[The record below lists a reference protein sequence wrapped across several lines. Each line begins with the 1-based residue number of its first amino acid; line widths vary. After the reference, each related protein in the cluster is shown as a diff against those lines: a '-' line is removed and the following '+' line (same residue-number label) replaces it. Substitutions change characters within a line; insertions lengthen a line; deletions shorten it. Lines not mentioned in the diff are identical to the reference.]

1 MLILTS
7 HQTIWFD
14 LWVIV
19 INQKLFIL
27 SSEAYQLDIENS
39 PNSRKA
45 KFISL
50 VTHGILLLLM
60 MRGCLSYQEPDP
72 PRFQEVI
79 TIDFRDDFEEEL
91 KEFDE
96 IAEAAAAKS
105 STAESA
111 PEPVEEEEI
120 IEETMEQDV
129 VEEVE
134 EEEVQEEEVQPE
146 EEAFE
151 EEVAPEPDVVDAAP
165 ETSADAE
172 REIIEAQEKEIA
184 LKKSREEKKRREAE
198 AKREAEEKAEKERIA
213 AKKKA
218 DAAKK
223 KADEEAKRKLAEKKK
238 ADARKKAEA
247 EKKRRAAAEARR
259 KAAEAA
265 AKKKASGSGTGGAGK
280 DGKSSTP
287 GDGTSGSSTSGNSK
301 TDGKGDDGPGGD
313 GFFNRIGK
321 LERAVDKRV
330 YPKDLTKEGKV
341 VFNICIN
348 RDGKVM
354 YSKINRGR
362 TTISDRSALSD
373 ASYAMRQTTF
383 KRDSSAPEKECG
395 IWTLT
400 IKNPN

>member
-19 INQKLFIL
+19 INQSNNIL
-27 SSEAYQLDIENS
+27 SNTAYPLEIEHS
-39 PNSRKA
+39 PNARKA
-45 KFISL
+45 RFISL
-50 VTHGILLLLM
+50 VAHGILLLFM
-60 MRGCLSYQEPDP
+60 MVGCLSYEEPDP

-96 IAEAAAAKS
+96 IEETAAAKS
-105 STAESA
+105 STAEAA

-134 EEEVQEEEVQPE
+134 EEEVQVEEVQPE

-151 EEVAPEPDVVDAAP
+151 EETAPEPDVVDAAP

-184 LKKSREEKKRREAE
+184 LKKVEEEKKRRAE

-218 DAAKK
+218 AEAKK
-223 KADEEAKRKLAEKKK
+223 KADAEAKRKLAEKKK

-280 DGKSSTP
+280 DGKSNTP
-287 GDGTSGSSTSGNSK
+287 GDGKSGSSTSGSSN
-301 TDGKGDDGPGGD
+301 TDGKGEDGPGGD
-313 GFFNRIGK
+313 GFFNKIGK
-321 LERAVDKRV
+321 LQRAVDKRV
-330 YPKDLTKEGKV
+330 YPKDLSKEGKV
-341 VFNICIN
+341 VFNICID
-348 RDGKVM
+348 RSGKVI

-362 TTISDRSALSD
+362 STLKDREALSD
-373 ASYAMRQTTF
+373 ASYAMRRTTF
-383 KRDSSAPEKECG
+383 ERDSSAPEKECG
-395 IWTLT
+395 TWTLT